1 MKRFYVTPKQPNQY
15 QLPHHPS
22 HLLPRPRQLQ
32 HTMDT
37 RNPIRVHCKAWTGDL
52 YLVPSLYFSALY
64 EHYIRNVLFS
74 SRSLVCLD
82 DLVYLKKTRWLD
94 KVTNIRRLDASKLN
108 VFFSKRSSRFLSFLF
123 SQACGFIFCSFL
135 ASRVQEPNEGDW
147 TKLIRVLVFLKTTR
161 DDMLA
166 LEADNAQTLTWY
178 VDAAFV
184 VNADMRSH
192 TGSTFSLG
200 KGMIISDS
208 TKQKVNS
215 RSSTEAEL
223 IGVDDR
229 ISKILWAKRFIEYQ
243 GFKIKLNIIYQ
254 DNTSTMKLEKN
265 GKASSGKRTR
275 HFDIKYFYVTD
286 LIGRDEV
293 EVIYCPT
300 DDMIADYMTKA
311 LTGSKFH
318 FFRDLVMNLT
328 GKYHPIGQQECVG
341 QNARS
346 ARAA

>member
-1 MKRFYVTPKQPNQY
+1 MT
-15 QLPHHPS
+15 
-22 HLLPRPRQLQ
+22 
-32 HTMDT
+32 
-37 RNPIRVHCKAWTGDL
+37 CW
-52 YLVPSLYFSALY
+52 
-64 EHYIRNVLFS
+64 
-74 SRSLVCLD
+74 
-82 DLVYLKKTRWLD
+82 
-94 KVTNIRRLDASKLN
+94 
-108 VFFSKRSSRFLSFLF
+108 
-123 SQACGFIFCSFL
+123 
-135 ASRVQEPNEGDW
+135 
-147 TKLIRVLVFLKTTR
+147 
-161 DDMLA
+161 LA
-166 LEADNAQTLTWY
+166 LEADNTQTLTWY
-178 VDAAFV
+178 VDAAFAV
-184 VNADMRSH
+184 HADMRSH
-192 TGSTFSLG
+192 MGSTFSLG

-208 TKQKVNS
+208 AKQKVNS

-223 IGVDDR
+223 IGVDNR

-286 LIGRDEV
+286 LIGWDEV

-300 DDMIADYMTKA
+300 DDMLADYMTKA

-318 FFRDLVMNLT
+318 FFRDLVMNLR